1 MNLGSDSTG
10 ALFFMQAMKSLL
22 KRFIHDQA
30 GATAIEYA
38 LIAAGIS
45 IVIVSAAN
53 AVGATVNTKYSTVAS
68 SLR

>member
-22 KRFIHDQA
+22 KRFIRDQS

-38 LIAAGIS
+38 PSGPTGPPLNSQTTLPDGSMTTIM
-45 IVIVSAAN
+45 
-53 AVGATVNTKYSTVAS
+53 
-68 SLR
+68 L